1 MRRVRQVLVASALLA
16 LAACNAPADTVAAQ
30 APSAATTETPPP
42 LDPAIAAGEIPQR
55 YHGSWDAEGGSC
67 NTASQHWINIAAR
80 RITFHDGVGNA
91 AGIGNDG
98 DEPIV
103 DLVMEGAAPMTL
115 ESIKLHLTTAGGREA
130 LLLLPGYDEPK
141 GRPMPRFRCPA

>member
-1 MRRVRQVLVASALLA
+1 MKGVRQVIVASVLLA
-16 LAACNAPADTVAAQ
+16 LAACDAPADTVAAQ
-30 APSAATTETPPP
+30 VPATPPAETPPP

-55 YHGSWDAEGGSC
+55 YHGVWDTEGGSC
-67 NTASQHWINIAAR
+67 NPASEHWISVSAR
-80 RITFHDGVGNA
+80 RITFHDSVGNA

-98 DEPIV
+98 HDPIV

-115 ESIKLHLTTAGGREA
+115 ESVKLHLTAAGGREA

-141 GRPMPRFRCPA
+141 GRPLARFRCSG

>member
-1 MRRVRQVLVASALLA
+1 VRKVRWLLVASALLA
-16 LAACNAPADTVAAQ
+16 LAACDAPADTVAAQ
-30 APSAATTETPPP
+30 APAAAPTDTPPP

-55 YHGSWDAEGGSC
+55 FHGSWDAEGGSC
-67 NTASQHWINIAAR
+67 TPASQHWITIAAR

-98 DEPIV
+98 ADPIV

-115 ESIKLHLTTAGGREA
+115 ESIKLQLTAVGEREA

-141 GRPMPRFRCPA
+141 GRPLARFRCSD

>member
-1 MRRVRQVLVASALLA
+1 MLAASVLLA
-16 LAACNAPADTVAAQ
+16 LAACDAPADTVAAQ
-30 APSAATTETPPP
+30 APSAAPTETPPP

-67 NTASQHWINIAAR
+67 DPASQHWINIAAR
-80 RITFHDGVGNA
+80 HITFHDGVGNA

-115 ESIKLHLTTAGGREA
+115 ESVKLHLTTAGGREA

>member
-1 MRRVRQVLVASALLA
+1 MNVRLALLASALLA
-16 LAACNAPADTVAAQ
+16 VAACDAPQDTAVSQVPISPPA
-30 APSAATTETPPP
+30 ETPPP

-67 NTASQHWINIAAR
+67 DPASQHWINIVAR

-115 ESIKLHLTTAGGREA
+115 ESVKLHLTTVGGREG
-130 LLLLPGYDEPK
+130 LLLLPGYEDPPQ
-141 GRPMPRFRCPA
+141 GRPMPLFRCPA